1 MKNLIQHVQI
11 KVIQFLKDCK
21 IMPCKLIDAAI
32 NMSADLTCRAKSILI
47 IYKKQCQIVV
57 PQIPRKSIGACDLDQ
72 TIDTFIKIFFHLPCI
87 YG

>member
-57 PQIPRKSIGACDLDQ
+57 PQIPRKSIGACDIRSD
-72 TIDTFIKIFFHLPCI
+72 H
-87 YG
+87 